1 VSSSCDHFLPSSL
14 DEAGPV
20 VGELQFQR
28 TALSADRQNVGDGA
42 FSLLT
47 RTLVGTTIARAS
59 RSSYWLIR
67 SDDRSPLEN

>member
-1 VSSSCDHFLPSSL
+1 
-14 DEAGPV
+14 

-28 TALSADRQNVGDGA
+28 TALSADRQNIGDGA

-47 RTLVGTTIARAS
+47 RTLVGTTIARAF

>member
-1 VSSSCDHFLPSSL
+1 M
-14 DEAGPV
+14 

-28 TALSADRQNVGDGA
+28 TALSADRQNMGDGA
-42 FSLLT
+42 FNLLT
-47 RTLVGTTIARAS
+47 RTLVGTTIARAF